1 MRYIPYT
8 KDYRNE
14 AELERKL
21 KDIVCAQSDEARGGV
36 ESRPRDWNRGYVGA
50 D

>member
-1 MRYIPYT
+1 MRYILYT
-8 KDYRNE
+8 KDYSNE
-14 AELERKL
+14 AELEGKL
-21 KDIVCAQSDEARGGV
+21 KGIVSAQSDEAGVRV

>member
-8 KDYRNE
+8 KDYSNE
-14 AELERKL
+14 AELEGKL
-21 KDIVCAQSDEARGGV
+21 KGIACAQSDEAGGGV
-36 ESRPRDWNRGYVGA
+36 ESTPRDWNRGYVGA

>member
-1 MRYIPYT
+1 MRYILYT
-8 KDYRNE
+8 KDYSNE
-14 AELERKL
+14 AELEGKL
-21 KDIVCAQSDEARGGV
+21 KGVVSAQSDEAGGGV